1 MMIVLREISNPYQV
15 KMFILDD
22 PSSGERIHKNK
33 VERTLSEMRRLHD
46 RLNQQ
51 LVSSPAERPTIHS
64 PNDIFEVLKCFMM
77 ELDHE
82 ELWVVCLD
90 TRNRVMSLNQ
100 IYKGSLNQSQVRV
113 AELFKRA
120 ILDNACSIIIAHN
133 HPSGDPSPSPDDVA
147 VTRAVVEAGKLLDIE
162 VLDHLV
168 IGGRLYS
175 PVVQIAFVSLKERGL
190 GFN

>member
-1 MMIVLREISNPYQV
+1 MMIILRELSNPYQV
-15 KMFILDD
+15 QMFILED
-22 PSSGERIHKNK
+22 PPAGERVQKNK
-33 VERTLSEMRRLHD
+33 IERTLSEMRRLHD
-46 RLNQQ
+46 KLNNQ
-51 LVSSPAERPTIHS
+51 LSSSPVDRPTIHS
-64 PNDIFEVLKCFMM
+64 PNDIYEVLKCFMT

-120 ILDNACSIIIAHN
+120 IIDNACSIVIAHN

-147 VTRAVVEAGKLLDIE
+147 VTRAVVEAGNLLDIE

-168 IGGRLYS
+168 IGGRLSS
-175 PVVQIAFVSLKERGL
+175 PGVEIAFVSLKERGH
-190 GFN
+190 GFK